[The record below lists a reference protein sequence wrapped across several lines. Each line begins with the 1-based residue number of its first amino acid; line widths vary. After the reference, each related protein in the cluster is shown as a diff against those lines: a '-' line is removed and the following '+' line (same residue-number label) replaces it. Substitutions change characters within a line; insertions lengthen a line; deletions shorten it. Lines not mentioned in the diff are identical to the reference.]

1 MYADED
7 GGMSNPSGAP
17 APARLGVDS
26 VRSRSQSAAPP
37 WASGIVT
44 GVETAVLSAGLV
56 YAFVFSVV
64 ASAPS
69 VDGSISADWAGA
81 WDVGTSVW
89 LLAHGVPI
97 TAGGTTITL
106 IPLGLTLAVG
116 IIAASV
122 AGRVAV
128 PAHASVLF
136 AALSYGLIAAIV
148 AASEHGGA
156 TTVWRAGIIGG
167 LASGMGASFGLM
179 RAHGFKF
186 FRGLPLSSV
195 VRRGIRVGVGAW
207 ATCLATGA
215 ALTVAWQ
222 VLAVDKTTE
231 AVQSLAPDFAGGL
244 TLAAGET
251 AYVPTLAVWALA
263 WLSGVGFA
271 LGSGSHY
278 APGEMIAGPVP
289 EIPLLASL
297 PEGSGGFLVAAP
309 LVLVLGGVFVRII
322 ARRSIPMGR
331 EGLSILAIAIAV
343 TGGLTWSVVTIAS
356 GSAGGGVLS
365 EVGPRAMPVSLAVS
379 ALVGGGMI
387 LASVGFAAV
396 SRRSSRSASPTT
408 TKRRFLTPGGAP
420 EPPPRTPESNDP
432 LRLW

>member
-1 MYADED
+1 MR
-7 GGMSNPSGAP
+7 P
-17 APARLGVDS
+17 R
-26 VRSRSQSAAPP
+26 SAAPP

-56 YAFVFSVV
+56 FAFVFSAV

-97 TAGGTTITL
+97 TAGGATITL

-116 IIAASV
+116 VIAASV
-122 AGRVAV
+122 ARRVAV
-128 PAHASVLF
+128 PAHASVLCT
-136 AALSYGLIAAIV
+136 ALSYGVIVAIV

-156 TTVWRAGIIGG
+156 STVWKAGIIGG
-167 LASGMGASFGLM
+167 LVSGMGASFGLM
-179 RAHGFKF
+179 RAHGFRF
-186 FRGLPLSSV
+186 FRGL
-195 VRRGIRVGVGAW
+195 RVPSAVGLGLRLGVGAW
-207 ATCLATGA
+207 AICLVAGA
-215 ALTVAWQ
+215 ALAVVWQ
-222 VLAVDKTTE
+222 LLAVDRMTG
-231 AVQSLAPDFAGGL
+231 AVHDLAPDLAGGL

-278 APGEMIAGPVP
+278 APGEVVPGPVP

-297 PEGSGGFLVAAP
+297 PTGSGGFLVAAP
-309 LVLVLGGVFVRII
+309 LVLALGGVIVRIV
-322 ARRSIPMGR
+322 ARRSIPLGSK
-331 EGLSILAIAIAV
+331 GFSAQAIAVLV
-343 TGGLTWSVVTIAS
+343 TGGLTWSVVTLAS
-356 GSAGGGVLS
+356 GSAGGGVLA
-365 EVGPRAMPVSLAVS
+365 EAGPNPMLVSLAVS
-379 ALVGGGMI
+379 ALVGVGLI
-387 LASVGFAAV
+387 LASAGLAV
-396 SRRSSRSASPTT
+396 VLWRVPRSPTQT
-408 TKRRFLTPGGAP
+408 ATKGKTPNPGVVHAP
-420 EPPPRTPESNDP
+420 HPRTPESNDP